1 MDKIVEKFT
10 NKKSIENLV
19 VFLILLIIIF
29 IVINNLTKPV
39 EVSSQAGYEGTGQEG
54 RGQEGRPLN
63 VLSSENEKNLE
74 KRLEEILSLIKG
86 AGEVSVMISYVNEV
100 EKIPMTDTKV
110 TTTIVSEKDSNGGE
124 RKTEETSTEESIIYE
139 ENSSVKIPVVKQNI
153 LPEVVGVIVVAE
165 GAYDTVVKENL
176 IKAVEATVNV
186 PSHRIQVFSK

>member
-1 MDKIVEKFT
+1 MDKIIEKFT
-10 NKKSIENLV
+10 NKKSLENLV

-29 IVINNLTKPV
+29 VVINNLVKPV
-39 EVSSQAGYEGTGQEG
+39 EVTSQAGYEELSH
-54 RGQEGRPLN
+54 EGRPLN
-63 VLSSENEKNLE
+63 GTSDESEKTLE
-74 KRLEEILSLIKG
+74 NRLEEILSLIKG
-86 AGEVSVMISYVNEV
+86 AGDVKVMISYVNEV

-110 TTTIVSEKDSNGGE
+110 TTTIISEIDSNGGE
-124 RKTEETSTEESIIYE
+124 RKTEDTSTEESIIYE
-139 ENSSVKIPVVKQNI
+139 ENSNIKIPVVKQNI

>member
-1 MDKIVEKFT
+1 MDKLVEKFT
-10 NKKSIENLV
+10 DKKSIENLV

-39 EVSSQAGYEGTGQEG
+39 KVASNVDYDSVEHEVRS
-54 RGQEGRPLN
+54 LN
-63 VLSSENEKNLE
+63 TQSNEKTLE
-74 KRLEEILSLIKG
+74 EKLEEILSLIKG
-86 AGEVSVMISYVNEV
+86 AGEVDVMISYVNEI

-110 TTTIVSEKDSNGGE
+110 TTTVVSEKDSNGGE

-139 ENSSVKIPVVKQNI
+139 ENSSIKIPVVKQNI